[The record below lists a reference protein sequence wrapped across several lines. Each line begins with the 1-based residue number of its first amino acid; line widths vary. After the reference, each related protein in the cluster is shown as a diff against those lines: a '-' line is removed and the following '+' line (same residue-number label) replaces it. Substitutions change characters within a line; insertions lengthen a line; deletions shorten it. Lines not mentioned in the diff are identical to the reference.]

1 MTAAFSFA
9 ALSAIAVGAVAGAL
23 LRYAVVVLTLQL
35 FGRQFPWG
43 TLLVNLGGCL
53 LAGLLLAFSAR
64 PASPLSDGW
73 RLLLVV
79 GFLGSLTTFSAFSA
93 DTLLLLK
100 EAAWQAAL
108 VNVLANVLGALLMV
122 TLGFALGQMLAWR

>member
-9 ALSAIAVGAVAGAL
+9 ALSAVAVGAVAGAL

-53 LAGLLLAFSAR
+53 LAGFLLAFSLR
-64 PASPLSDGW
+64 PVSPLSDGW

-108 VNVLANVLGALLMV
+108 TNVLANVLGALLMV
-122 TLGFALGQMLAWR
+122 TLGFALGQLLAWR